1 MRSFY
6 LPGYFSLVVLEIA
19 CARGSVAIQLAL
31 PQRRN
36 MIYLIPYA
44 QLEGDALADS
54 CGCPVGPRLVALFLT
69 WVVLSISGQNTFCS
83 KLYFIVKYFG
93 YSKTFGSKVT
103 LCISVQNTLGKY
115 SMGFPN
121 L

>member
-19 CARGSVAIQLAL
+19 WAHGSVAIQLAL

-83 KLYFIVKYFG
+83 KLYFIVFNNG
-93 YSKTFGSKVT
+93 
-103 LCISVQNTLGKY
+103 ISV
-115 SMGFPN
+115 
-121 L
+121 